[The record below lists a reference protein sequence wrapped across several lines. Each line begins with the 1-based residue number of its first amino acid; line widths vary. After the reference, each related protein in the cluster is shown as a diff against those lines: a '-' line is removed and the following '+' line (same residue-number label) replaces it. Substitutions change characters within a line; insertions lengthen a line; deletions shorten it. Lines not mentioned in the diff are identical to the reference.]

1 MATAHHKRSD
11 CGSGLGRPSYDPH
24 AGPVVGDASYRLH
37 FPDTESFRAAMAL
50 AAQLEAK
57 GLSRRAWRV
66 RWNIDGPQPSRM
78 PVPIELEIET
88 EGAVGRPAALVEP
101 GVVRQMVASL
111 GLSKW
116 AIARR
121 LGVAHHT
128 VRGWFDGGGI
138 SPGNWQKL
146 KEMCK

>member
-11 CGSGLGRPSYDPH
+11 FGSGLGRPSYDPH

-37 FPDTESFRAAMAL
+37 FPDPESFRAAMAL

-66 RWNIDGPQPSRM
+66 RWNIDGPQPASM
-78 PVPIELEIET
+78 PPPYDT
-88 EGAVGRPAALVEP
+88 TDSCGKPAAAVEP
-101 GVVRQMVASL
+101 GAVRTLVESL
-111 GLSKW
+111 GLSRW
-116 AIARR
+116 AISRR

-128 VRGWFDGGGI
+128 VSSWFKNGGI
-138 SPGNWQKL
+138 TPENFRKL
-146 KEMCK
+146 QELCK